1 MDRRAIFAFAAT
13 FLAAHPSARAC
24 EPRSRAQVRVE
35 GTVTAVRQDRIEFN
49 LGRRPD
55 ALLLTE
61 RTRILQGE
69 WDIDAS
75 VLKPGDRILVQG
87 ARLRSGQIEAR
98 EIRIGDRRADV
109 PSRDAPAGGGH
120 KH

>member
-1 MDRRAIFAFAAT
+1 MNYRIILLFTAAF
-13 FLAAHPSARAC
+13 LSAHLSALAC

-35 GTVTAVRQDRIEFN
+35 GTVTAVQQDRIEISM
-49 LGRRPD
+49 GRRPD

-69 WDIDAS
+69 SDVDAS
-75 VLKPGDRILVQG
+75 VLKPGDRVLVHG
-87 ARLRSGQIEAR
+87 VRVRSGQIEAR
-98 EIRIGDRRADV
+98 EVRIADRAQNA
-109 PSRDAPAGGGH
+109 PLGNAPASGGH

>member
-1 MDRRAIFAFAAT
+1 MNRGVTFVLAAT

-35 GTVTAVRQDRIEFN
+35 GTVTAVQQDRIEFN
-49 LGRRPD
+49 VGRRPD

-61 RTRILQGE
+61 RTRILQGGS
-69 WDIDAS
+69 DIDAS
-75 VLKPGDRILVQG
+75 VLKQGDRILVQG
-87 ARLRSGQIEAR
+87 VRLRSGQIEAR
-98 EIRIGDRRADV
+98 EVRIGDLTADV